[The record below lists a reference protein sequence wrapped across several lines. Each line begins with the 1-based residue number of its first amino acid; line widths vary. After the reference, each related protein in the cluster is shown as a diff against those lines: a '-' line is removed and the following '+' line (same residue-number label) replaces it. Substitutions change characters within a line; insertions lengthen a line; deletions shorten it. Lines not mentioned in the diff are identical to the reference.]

1 MVNILSIKVADAAVV
16 RARLT
21 MYRRRRN
28 DYIKCRKFE
37 LSQGF
42 NEPILISNRRNKN
55 LALLIHFP
63 NLIFI
68 KF

>member
-37 LSQGF
+37 LCQGF
-42 NEPILISNRRNKN
+42 NEPILISK
-55 LALLIHFP
+55 
-63 NLIFI
+63 
-68 KF
+68 